1 MLTLLGSLLGFAGSA
16 LPEVLGYFKTKEAN
30 KLEMEKLR
38 LQGELHAQGVELEL
52 AVFQARAADDEH
64 ARLMAHDQAM
74 SSEQGFFG
82 GLRKSVRPLITYM
95 FFFLFAVIKGATVYS
110 VYHSGTPFI
119 DSVSLIWDAE
129 TQAIFAAIISF
140 WFGSRALEKH
150 KR

>member
-16 LPEVLGYFKTKEAN
+16 LPEVLGYYKTKEAN

-64 ARLMAHDQAM
+64 ARLIQHDMALSQE
-74 SSEQGFFG
+74 SGFFG
-82 GLRKSVRPLITYM
+82 GMRKSVRPLITYL
-95 FFFLFAVIKGATVYS
+95 FFFIFATVKIATLWS
-110 VYHSGTPFI
+110 VYESGQSFV
-119 DSVSLIWDAE
+119 DSVTKIWDPE